1 VLRQQTVRLL
11 VMKSIL
17 LGIFIFMSAGA
28 AHAVLLFNYSQL
40 ILKDLD
46 QMNRLV
52 QQKIVESQTMTS
64 GDPLQP
70 LREGLQAV
78 YSRPNEDLMIEK
90 VISPLKNALDEQ
102 EAYEQTIRDLVS
114 EGISQLRNPKQLSGV
129 VQVTYLVFLENIL
142 SEFNPLKDRAFEKS
156 IIEQIRDAN
165 IVVSDSARSERT
177 LRTMKQNP
185 SPSELAERLIP
196 SAKPEKKPWWKFWG

>member
-1 VLRQQTVRLL
+1 
-11 VMKSIL
+11 MKSFL
-17 LGIFIFMSAGA
+17 FGLFIFLCAGTA
-28 AHAVLLFNYSQL
+28 QAVLLFNYSQL

-52 QQKIVESQTMTS
+52 KQKVLESQTMTS

-70 LREGLQAV
+70 LKEGFQAV

-102 EAYEQTIRDLVS
+102 DAYEQVVKELVT
-114 EGISQLRNPKQLSGV
+114 EAIGQLKNSKQVVGV

-142 SEFNPLKDRAFEKS
+142 SEFNPSKDRAFEKS
-156 IIEQIRDAN
+156 VIEHIRDAK
-165 IVVSDSARSERT
+165 IEVSDVARSERT
-177 LRTMKQNP
+177 LRTMKQSP
-185 SPSELAERLIP
+185 SPSELAEGLIP
-196 SAKPEKKPWWKFWG
+196 NPESKKRPWWKFWG